1 MWLIDFQYHSQT
13 AATGYSCVGYAKM
26 AFSILPTYRIFP
38 MAVPTQAIN
47 ITDSDITSESVTR
60 IPAVIDLKLLSANVH
75 TKG

>member
-1 MWLIDFQYHSQT
+1 
-13 AATGYSCVGYAKM
+13 M